1 MRAMFFTWV
10 ATVLGTELVANECA
24 LKEGMNE
31 TVSSLEAE
39 YRVSPSLSPSVYA
52 APSQTLSI

>member
-1 MRAMFFTWV
+1 MFFTWV
-10 ATVLGTELVANECA
+10 ATVPGTELVANECA